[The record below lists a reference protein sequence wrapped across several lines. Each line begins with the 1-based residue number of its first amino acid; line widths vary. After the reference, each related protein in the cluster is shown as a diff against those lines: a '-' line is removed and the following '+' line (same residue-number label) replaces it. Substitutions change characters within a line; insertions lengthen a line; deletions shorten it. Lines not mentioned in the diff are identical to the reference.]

1 MLTEEIFAH
10 ELRMKRSSFLVIS
23 LLQRDAYMNLIR
35 IFCGKVRQVKNEI
48 TSSQE
53 E

>member
-10 ELRMKRSSFLVIS
+10 ELRMKCSSSLVIS
-23 LLQRDAYMNLIR
+23 LLQRDPYMNLIR
-35 IFCGKVRQVKNEI
+35 IFWGKVGQIKNKI